1 MDHKKTFTNT
11 VAKKG
16 HGNLKSEFSCLIA
29 SAEFQSAMGSISLSN
44 IGGKLSEIVFE
55 YLCLIYPVMV
65 YYLSVQRN
73 VWDMELLLW
82 RGWFL
87 SYIVVFQL
95 SRYQKI
101 CYKALLWWVSRW
113 KNDCLLKWGDWG
125 PIFFFGRSTEFVK
138 GLLQQKGCVEKW
150 VWAWQRTESG
160 DDVKPYIF
168 STTFS

>member
-1 MDHKKTFTNT
+1 MFDCF
-11 VAKKG
+11 G
-16 HGNLKSEFSCLIA
+16 WISERD
-29 SAEFQSAMGSISLSN
+29 GSISLSN
-44 IGGKLSEIVFE
+44 IGGKLSDVAFE
-55 YLCLIYPVMV
+55 CLCLIYPVMV
-65 YYLSVQRN
+65 YYLPVQRN

-168 STTFS
+168 STTFSYRTLLYYLGEWLWEWPGGVVRMLL